1 MAGFRIGMGLAPW
14 MLSPIAPMR
23 WEHNAET
30 SESVAV
36 YYAPALPSISVLH
49 RGRDAVC
56 NAMLG
61 FVGFS
66 QLKLP
71 GGSIVEGSSRTSR
84 RDRSSV
90 SDVNQSIRI
99 PGWAIRRLMR
109 RVFRT

>member
-1 MAGFRIGMGLAPW
+1 MEAFGIGMGLAPW
-14 MLSPIAPMR
+14 TLSPIAPMR

-61 FVGFS
+61 FFGFS
-66 QLKLP
+66 QLELP
-71 GGSIVEGSSRTSR
+71 GGSIVGAVRGRVGGIVVPSGTLINRSGSLGGPFEG
-84 RDRSSV
+84 
-90 SDVNQSIRI
+90 
-99 PGWAIRRLMR
+99 
-109 RVFRT
+109 